1 VFSHALVQSEGAASG
16 ETAWDYLG
24 KLRSRVPGLISSD
37 GGVVVKPGLGRVAPL
52 LRRTAAMRSVTDAR
66 KSARQAAG
74 PAGGV
79 DSTIEPGG
87 GVLIGDGLT
96 AAFHSAE
103 PLLYQLLDT
112 VVDGVPFR
120 DSMAFTQALD
130 TLRARPVDELELRL
144 RETLGLASHRLDAWI
159 TGLARERLDNLRAD
173 DAHPNCIQLGGFG
186 WVEDLRPDDRGTGDS
201 QGFIHAPS
209 LAHATTAAVLRAG
222 WNAHGTSAA
231 DSTMAVDL
239 RSDRIRLGSWLL
251 DGVRQGQALGDLLG
265 RRFERRLHDAHLDG
279 FIDDCRRAVLESQG
293 KKRAPTGPVD
303 GLLLAELYAGA
314 GVKAGAT
321 LLKPASV
328 PSTVALRGVQAALN
342 DIRASMDA
350 VADAALGDSVHHLLQ
365 GNQARAAATLDAIS
379 TGEVPP
385 PELRSVR
392 TPRPGVGIVHR
403 LLLTFDAAAKGA
415 SAWGS
420 GPRARL
426 EPALESWCARM
437 LGDPARVRCRVEFP
451 GGSAAPLA
459 VTLADLIKSGGL
471 SALDLVF
478 EAPVGALA
486 GDTAWIRR
494 IEAHVLAEAQ
504 YAPYEG
510 ALVIAAA
517 DAPMDGTISLHD
529 MAELAQALRSLIA
542 KSRPLDG
549 RDLRFPVRTP
559 RPDGMCPTRKSGS
572 TSWSRVSPGRF
583 RRWERCCR
591 HRPNWSLTR
600 SAKRRSS
607 ACGR

>member
-1 VFSHALVQSEGAASG
+1 
-16 ETAWDYLG
+16 
-24 KLRSRVPGLISSD
+24 
-37 GGVVVKPGLGRVAPL
+37 
-52 LRRTAAMRSVTDAR
+52 M
-66 KSARQAAG
+66 
-74 PAGGV
+74 
-79 DSTIEPGG
+79 
-87 GVLIGDGLT
+87 
-96 AAFHSAE
+96 
-103 PLLYQLLDT
+103 YQLLDT
-112 VVDGVPFR
+112 VVENVPFR
-120 DSMAFTQALD
+120 DSTAFTQALD

-173 DAHPNCIQLGGFG
+173 DAHPNGIQLGGFG
-186 WVEDLRPDDRGTGDS
+186 WVEDLRPHDKGSGDS

-222 WNAHGTSAA
+222 WNAHGTSAS

-239 RSDRIRLGSWLL
+239 RSDRIRLASWLL
-251 DGVRQGQALGDLLG
+251 DGVRQGQGLGDLLG

-293 KKRAPTGPVD
+293 KKRDPTGPVD

-379 TGEVPP
+379 TGEVSP

-392 TPRPGVGIVHR
+392 TPSPGVGIVHR
-403 LLLTFDAAAKGA
+403 LLLTLGAAAKGK

-437 LGDPARVRCRVEFP
+437 LGDPERVRCRVEFA
-451 GGSAAPLA
+451 GGSPAPLA
-459 VTLADLIKSGGL
+459 VTLADLMKSGGL
-471 SALDLVF
+471 SALDVVF

-494 IEAHVLAEAQ
+494 IEAHVLAQAQ
-504 YAPYEG
+504 YAAYEG

-529 MAELAQALRSLIA
+529 LAELAQALRSLIA

-549 RDLRFPVRTP
+549 RDLALPGADAEAEWNVPNAEKRVDELVAGFTKAISALEMVLPSPTELEPHPV
-559 RPDGMCPTRKSGS
+559 GQAA
-572 TSWSRVSPGRF
+572 
-583 RRWERCCR
+583 
-591 HRPNWSLTR
+591 LTR
-600 SAKRRSS
+600 VRQAMLPLAGFAQPGAIPRTGFSETGRAALYAEAWALADRARRRLDELTALKKAGTRPMRPAPPPARRSGWS
-607 ACGR
+607 GPASVWR